1 MVDYLRRGTLVA
13 KLILSAPL
21 SGWATPLCD
30 VPDPAFA
37 ERMVGDG
44 AAIDPVDSLLVAP
57 CDGEVVLLADACH
70 AVTIRADNGA
80 DILMHVGIDTVGLNG
95 AGFCAYVEQG
105 QRVRRGDALLG
116 LDLDRLVY
124 GAKSL
129 VTPVVVTNADGFAV
143 VVSARNRLVQAGD
156 AFIEIEPLQAELD
169 QEAATSVETPAAT
182 EKLVVRL
189 EHGIHARPA
198 ARLVGISKKH
208 AARVSVSAHGRDADS
223 RSATALM
230 ALGVRY
236 GDEIELRGFGS
247 GASDAVR
254 AIAAEIAAGSELLFP
269 SKATK
274 PRQAVTSPGTQT
286 GAPVPGGPIRGI
298 VASRGVAVGVAHHF
312 EQTRFDIAEGGG
324 DVERETAELD
334 FAIGKAREKLQQVLS
349 RGQNDVLDAHLAFLD
364 DPALLQVAEAAIDC
378 GKSAGRAWQLAIAG
392 ARQSLMAV
400 GDSRL
405 AERTADLRDIESQ
418 VLEVLTRSKDPAGF
432 DIVENAIILATE
444 LLPSQLA
451 RLDREKVAGICSAE
465 GGATSHVALLAASMG
480 IPAIVGIGEEIMRIA
495 NGAQLI
501 LDADEGVLHVEPDAA
516 KIATVRRR
524 IERRRRHEGT
534 WLRDAAADCYTA
546 DGYRIP
552 VFANLSSE
560 AEAVDAVK
568 LGAEGCGLLRTE
580 FLFLNRATPPTEQEQ
595 AEEYNRIARALGER
609 PLVIRT
615 LDAGGDKP
623 VAYMPLPHEEN
634 PLLGLRGLRS
644 GLLFPQLLRGQLTAI
659 LQVTPASQCRIL
671 LPMVTDVQDILRVKD
686 ILDEIAKERPP
697 GSRPLLGAMIET
709 PASVVLADS
718 IAREVDFL
726 SVGSN
731 DLAQYTLA
739 MDRGH
744 PELAKRFDF
753 FHPAIFRQIA
763 SVCAFAGVSHR
774 PVSVCGA
781 LASEPLA
788 APVLIGL
795 GVRGLSV
802 VPHAIPELKA
812 VIRQSRL
819 EEYEGLARSV
829 LSEDSATAARKI
841 ATEFRRGTDGRV
853 DGRGQP

>member
-1 MVDYLRRGTLVA
+1 VA

-70 AVTIRADNGA
+70 AVTIRAANGA
-80 DILMHVGIDTVGLNG
+80 DILMHVGIDTVGLK
-95 AGFCAYVEQG
+95 GFRAYVTQG

-129 VTPVVVTNADGFAV
+129 VTPVVVTNAEGFAAV
-143 VVSARNRLVQAGD
+143 VLARNRLVQAGE
-156 AFIEIEPLQAELD
+156 AFIEIEPRQAGLD
-169 QEAATSVETPAAT
+169 REAATSVETPAAM

-198 ARLVGISKKH
+198 ARLVSIAKKH
-208 AARVSVSAHGRDADS
+208 AARVSLSAHGRDADS

-230 ALGVRY
+230 ALGVRC
-236 GDEIELRGFGS
+236 GDEIELHGFGA

-254 AIAAEIAAGSELLFP
+254 AIAADLAAGSELFP

-274 PRQAVTSPGTQT
+274 PRQAVTNSETPT
-286 GAPVPGGPIRGI
+286 GAPVPGSSIRGI

-312 EQTRFDIAEGGG
+312 GQTRFDVAEEGG
-324 DVERETAELD
+324 DVDRETAELD
-334 FAIGKAREKLQQVLS
+334 FAIGEAREQLQQVLS

-364 DPALLQVAEAAIDC
+364 DPVLLQVAEAAIDC

-392 ARQSLMAV
+392 ARQSLMSV

-405 AERTADLRDIESQ
+405 AERTADLRDVESQ
-418 VLEVLTRSKDPAGF
+418 VLEVLTRSKDRAGF
-432 DIVENAIILATE
+432 DIVEDAIILATE

-480 IPAIVGIGEEIMRIA
+480 IPAIVGTGEEIMTIA
-495 NGAQLI
+495 NGARLI
-501 LDADEGVLHVEPDAA
+501 LDADEGVLHVDPDAA
-516 KIATVRRR
+516 KIATVSRR
-524 IERRRRHEGT
+524 IERRRRQKGA

-546 DGYRIP
+546 DGCRIP
-552 VFANLSSE
+552 VLANLSSE

-568 LGAEGCGLLRTE
+568 VGAEGCGLLRTE
-580 FLFLNRATPPTEQEQ
+580 FLFLNRATAPTEQEQ
-595 AEEYNRIARALGER
+595 AEEYSRIARALGER

-623 VAYMPLPHEEN
+623 VAYMPLPREEN

-644 GLLFPQLLRGQLTAI
+644 GLLFPQLLHGQLTAI
-659 LQVTPASQCRIL
+659 LQVAPPSQCRVL
-671 LPMVTDVQDILRVKD
+671 LPMVTDAEEVRRVKG
-686 ILDEIAKERPP
+686 ILDEIEKERSPD
-697 GSRPLLGAMIET
+697 SRPLLGAMIET

-726 SVGSN
+726 SIGSN

-763 SVCAFAGVSHR
+763 SVCMSTRANR
-774 PVSVCGA
+774 CPVSVCGA

-788 APVLIGL
+788 APILIGL

-802 VPHAIPELKA
+802 VPNVIPELKYL
-812 VIRQSRL
+812 IRQRQL
-819 EEYEGLARSV
+819 GEYEELARSV
-829 LSEDSATAARKI
+829 LSEDSAASIRTI
-841 ATEFRRGTDGRV
+841 ALEFRKETDGR
-853 DGRGQP
+853 GRP

>member
-1 MVDYLRRGTLVA
+1 VA

-21 SGWATPLCD
+21 SGWATPLYD

-129 VTPVVVTNADGFAV
+129 VTPVVVTNGEGFAV
-143 VVSARNRLVQAGD
+143 VVAARNRLVQAGD
-156 AFIEIEPLQAELD
+156 AFIEIEPLQPRLE
-169 QEAATSVETPAAT
+169 QEAATSVETPAAM

-198 ARLVGISKKH
+198 ARLVSISKKH

-230 ALGVRY
+230 ALGVRC
-236 GDEIELRGFGS
+236 GDEIELRGFGA

-254 AIAAEIAAGSELLFP
+254 AISAEFAAGSERFS
-269 SKATK
+269 SKDTN
-274 PRQAVTSPGTQT
+274 PRQVVTNPETRTGTPEPGSS
-286 GAPVPGGPIRGI
+286 IRGI
-298 VASRGVAVGVAHHF
+298 VASRGIAVGVAQHL
-312 EQTRFDIAEGGG
+312 QQARFDIAEEGG
-324 DVERETAELD
+324 DVDRETAELTY
-334 FAIGKAREKLQQVLS
+334 AIGEARKQLQQVLL
-349 RGQNDVLDAHLAFLD
+349 RGENDVLDAHLAFLD
-364 DPALLQVAEAAIDC
+364 DPVLWQVAEAAIVC

-392 ARQSLMAV
+392 ARESLLSV

-405 AERTADLRDIESQ
+405 AERTADLRDVESQ
-418 VLEVLTRSKDPAGF
+418 VLEVLTRSEDPASF
-432 DIVENAIILATE
+432 DVTEDAIILATE
-444 LLPSQLA
+444 LLPLQLA
-451 RLDREKVAGICSAE
+451 KVDPGKIAGICSSG

-480 IPAIVGIGEEIMRIA
+480 IPAIVGAGEEIMRIA
-495 NGAQLI
+495 NGARLI
-501 LDADEGVLHVEPDAA
+501 LDADEGVLHVDPDAG

-524 IERRRRHEGT
+524 IEKRRGQKRA

-546 DGYRIP
+546 DGCRIP

-580 FLFLNRATPPTEQEQ
+580 FLFLNRATAPTEQEQ
-595 AEEYNRIARALGER
+595 AEEYSKIARALGGR

-623 VAYMPLPHEEN
+623 VAYMPLPREEN

-659 LQVTPASQCRIL
+659 LQVTPPSHCRIL
-671 LPMVTDVQDILRVKD
+671 LPMVTDAAEVRRVKG
-686 ILDEIAKERPP
+686 ILDEIEQERSP

-726 SVGSN
+726 SIGSN

-739 MDRGH
+739 MDRNH

-763 SVCAFAGVSHR
+763 SVCVFASASHR

-802 VPHAIPELKA
+802 VPDVIPELKSL
-812 VIRQSRL
+812 IRQRRL
-819 EEYEGLARSV
+819 GEYEELARSV
-829 LSEDSATAARKI
+829 LSKDSAASARAI
-841 ATEFRRGTDGRV
+841 AVEFRKET